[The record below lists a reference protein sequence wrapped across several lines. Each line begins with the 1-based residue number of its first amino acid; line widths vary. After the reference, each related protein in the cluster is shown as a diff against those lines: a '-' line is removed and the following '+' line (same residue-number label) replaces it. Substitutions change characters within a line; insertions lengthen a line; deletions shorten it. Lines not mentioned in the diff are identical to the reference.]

1 MDWDLTRTF
10 FIAMLAITNP
20 LSKIP
25 LWVEG
30 SRGEDRHVQWRLA
43 LLVTG
48 TAFVILL
55 VFLIAGRWLLD
66 LFGIDL
72 ASFRVGGGI
81 IILLVGLDMLRGKA
95 VQIDTDADA
104 DEDEDSK
111 LATARSRFRQ
121 VAVPLS
127 MPIIAGPGSISTA
140 VVYSSSASDLL
151 EYAGLAGALTVVLGL
166 VFLVLLSGRWVEKRV
181 GRTTL
186 DIQTRVFGMIL
197 AGIAVQLVVEGLG
210 EIFPAWLTEGGT
222 VNDDLQQG
230 P

>member
-1 MDWDLTRTF
+1 MDWELTRMF

-30 SRGEDRHVQWRLA
+30 SRGEDRHVRWRLA

-48 TAFVILL
+48 TAFLILL
-55 VFLIAGRWLLD
+55 VFLVGGRWLLD

-81 IILLVGLDMLRGKA
+81 IILLVALDMLRGKA
-95 VQIDTDADA
+95 VQLDTDEE
-104 DEDEDSK
+104 EDEDSK
-111 LATARSRFRQ
+111 LATARSRFRK

-127 MPIIAGPGSISTA
+127 MPIIAGPGSISTV
-140 VVYSSSASDLL
+140 VVYSSSASGWL
-151 EYAGLAGALTVVLGL
+151 EYAGLGGALTVVLGL

-197 AGIAVQLVVEGLG
+197 AGIAVQLIVEGLG
-210 EIFPAWLTEGGT
+210 EIFPAWLAEGGA
-222 VNDDLQQG
+222 VSDDLQQG